1 MGLLRSA
8 TGNVGSFP
16 LTRKSSL
23 VTVGWFGSS
32 LPGPTPLAGGLK
44 PPWMATQL
52 TAGLGEK
59 LGGGA
64 GDAPSAAPTQ
74 TNPAKTPTQPDI
86 AFAAIL
92 DTGTSSSQRQ
102 HFAIGAQYQIVENV
116 RFSSSGKS

>member
-1 MGLLRSA
+1 MGLPRSA

-16 LTRKSSL
+16 LMRKSSL

-32 LPGPTPLAGGLK
+32 LTGPAPLAGGLN
-44 PPWMATQL
+44 PPCMAIQL

-59 LGGGA
+59 SGGGA

-74 TNPAKTPTQPDI
+74 TKPAKTPTQPDI

-92 DTGTSSSQRQ
+92 DIGTVPPL
-102 HFAIGAQYQIVENV
+102 GALTV
-116 RFSSSGKS
+116 